1 MKIKVINLLINL
13 ANGVTYTKKA
23 RIRYFDRKNDYE
35 DECILNEVAIGYRLY
50 NQNIELN
57 DEVEIV
63 EEKKITPTD
72 FENLG
77 YALGSIQKYINK
89 GYNKAIEEKK
99 IPDKWNDLS
108 FTTMRKKEDSIDD
121 DIHKLKGYIE
131 TIMRTQNE
139 VIDYLKSKGE

>member
-1 MKIKVINLLINL
+1 MNKKIKVIDLLNKI
-13 ANGVTYTKKA
+13 ANGEEVPKK
-23 RIRYFDRKNDYE
+23 IKYENDIYILTDNYCYYC
-35 DECILNEVAIGYRLY
+35 DETNLILSDRLY
-50 NQNIELN
+50 AEQSRLN
-57 DEVEIV
+57 DEVEILE
-63 EEKKITPTD
+63 EEKKDNFTGWKMYQNGK
-72 FENLG
+72 EVC
-77 YALGSIQKYINK
+77 SIDYSV
-89 GYNKAIEEKK
+89 EEKK